1 MPPDIKVLEAA
12 GAIGDGR
19 ITLKRMNRRIT
30 AVVRSS
36 MGDRS
41 YNVVVVTPQDSFNQV
56 FYVYSNDNGTRF
68 RGYIGYPIIA
78 VLMLA
83 GLLPRNPKLEEG
95 LKGIRWKE
103 LNERYKKYNITKQY
117 VLKAASRVLPEH
129 EVTEYVRTVLDSLKR
144 MAIYYDPRLAK
155 AG

>member
-103 LNERYKKYNITKQY
+103 LNERYKKYNISIHFNDNHTAY
-117 VLKAASRVLPEH
+117 FAHLKFRFSSMGIKSNTYL
-129 EVTEYVRTVLDSLKR
+129 
-144 MAIYYDPRLAK
+144 
-155 AG
+155 GCW